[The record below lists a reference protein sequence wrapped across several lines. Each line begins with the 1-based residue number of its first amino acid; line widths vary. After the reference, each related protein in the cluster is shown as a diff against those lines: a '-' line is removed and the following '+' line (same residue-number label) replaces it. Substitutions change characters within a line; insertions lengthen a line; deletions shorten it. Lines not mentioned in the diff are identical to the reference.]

1 MSAYNDALL
10 ALGQYVYAASAWI
23 RCDHPRRAIREQTN
37 EHLIGLVDA
46 VDSAAM
52 AMEMVDAVD
61 SAEFGGDV
69 VAHRSK

>member
-1 MSAYNDALL
+1 MSTYNDALL
-10 ALGQYVYAASAWI
+10 ALGQYAYANSAFI
-23 RCDHPRRAIREQTN
+23 RSDHPHPALREQIN
-37 EHLIGLVDA
+37 ERLTGLVDA